1 MSANIVPGMKY
12 HYSNTC
18 SRCQKSS
25 THWVPFGLNRGW
37 EAMCLDHAMAYAEIK
52 PMNQLQDKVRK
63 IVHAKQN
70 L

>member
-1 MSANIVPGMKY
+1 
-12 HYSNTC
+12 
-18 SRCQKSS
+18 
-25 THWVPFGLNRGW
+25 
-37 EAMCLDHAMAYAEIK
+37 MCLDHAMAYAEIK